1 MKTGALVDIM
11 SGTSY
16 IVVRSIL
23 SKTVPPAELGTWTV
37 VRLGNRADDDGI
49 LRSSRG
55 NNCYRFPGQVSA
67 VVAVIETLV
76 PIVYKPMYSAIYR
89 STVNTFSG
97 AFYVVGSI
105 MLVPSVFLYW

>member
-1 MKTGALVDIM
+1 MQFFIVSTNELYEFIAFNKLFPYTANTPRIWLKKCDLTNGCARAVYANIYIAIIFWFMKTGALVDIM

-49 LRSSRG
+49 
-55 NNCYRFPGQVSA
+55 P
-67 VVAVIETLV
+67 E
-76 PIVYKPMYSAIYR
+76 
-89 STVNTFSG
+89 FSG
-97 AFYVVGSI
+97 K
-105 MLVPSVFLYW
+105 